1 MFEDENRDYP
11 ALRWR
16 KLLNKTQKQAADLC
30 GITQSAWC
38 KMEKKEVLK
47 RYEFV
52 RLYPLFITLIDDN
65 SRILEN

>member
-16 KLLNKTQKQAADLC
+16 KLLNMTQKQAAVLC

-47 RYEFV
+47 LYEFV
-52 RLYPLFITLIDDN
+52 RLYPLFIDFMDKN